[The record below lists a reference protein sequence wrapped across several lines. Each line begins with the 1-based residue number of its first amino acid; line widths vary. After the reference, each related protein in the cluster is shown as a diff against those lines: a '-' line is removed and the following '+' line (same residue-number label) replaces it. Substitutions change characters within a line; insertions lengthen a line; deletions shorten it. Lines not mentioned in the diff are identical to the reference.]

1 MSPAGVFLSLPLS
14 VFPLCP
20 HLCDGKPK
28 RNDANAIVYRL
39 KGIKKRT
46 QSRSAR
52 REERFLAKEDES
64 FIPEG
69 DNAEYRNGVI
79 SSGLDKKVFGDE
91 VGEIRWQPIS
101 RAEDSPTIES
111 RERRPKHR

>member
-1 MSPAGVFLSLPLS
+1 MGKEALPFCPRSRGRGDGKKILARAFLGREGGGINESCWGSPPSLS
-14 VFPLCP
+14 PLCP

-52 REERFLAKEDES
+52 REERFLAKEAES
-64 FIPEG
+64 IIHEG
-69 DNAEYRNGVI
+69 DSAE
-79 SSGLDKKVFGDE
+79 
-91 VGEIRWQPIS
+91 
-101 RAEDSPTIES
+101 
-111 RERRPKHR
+111 